1 MTMGE
6 VFLMIKH
13 NARKPGDPGFSLV
26 EILIVFAMAAILS
39 AFAVPTLS
47 NAMRDMQLLAET
59 RNISSTL
66 NNARLKASSLMNRYR
81 VSFDLDN
88 NQWRLEKFNDSTNN
102 FDLQQ
107 DVNELSRGVA
117 GSGITFKAKSD
128 THPGSFPSASSSAVT
143 FNALGIP
150 IDGSNIPT
158 SNNII
163 YISKSDTDYAVTVT
177 LTGKVQ
183 AWKKDNG
190 QWNAL

>member
-1 MTMGE
+1 MM
-6 VFLMIKH
+6 KH
-13 NARKPGDPGFSLV
+13 NARRPGDPGFSLV

-66 NNARLKASSLMNRYR
+66 NNARVKAASLMNRYR

-88 NQWRLEKFNDSTNN
+88 NQWRLEKFNDSTNSY
-102 FDLQQ
+102 DLQQ
-107 DVNELSRGVA
+107 DVNELSRGLA

-143 FNALGIP
+143 FN
-150 IDGSNIPT
+150 
-158 SNNII
+158 
-163 YISKSDTDYAVTVT
+163 
-177 LTGKVQ
+177 
-183 AWKKDNG
+183 
-190 QWNAL
+190 